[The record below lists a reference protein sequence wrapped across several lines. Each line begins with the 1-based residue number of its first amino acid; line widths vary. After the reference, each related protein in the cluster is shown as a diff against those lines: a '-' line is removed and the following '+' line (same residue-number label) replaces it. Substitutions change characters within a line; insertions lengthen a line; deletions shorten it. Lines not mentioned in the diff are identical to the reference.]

1 MRTPILRLPLG
12 VLFVTPAFVGQGAV
26 WSLAPRIGKVP
37 AGLLS
42 AFIAVVLGWAS
53 YALYLR
59 WIEHRRPTEL
69 RGPGALAELAAGV
82 GLGVLAFS
90 LCVAVLGVA
99 GVYRVTG
106 VRDFGIATI
115 PFLVAIASG
124 VIEEIVFRGVIFRLV
139 EDTLGTWWAL
149 LISSAL
155 FGIGH
160 LLSPNATLLAA
171 LAIVFEAGIMLAA
184 AYLLTRRL
192 WLAIGIHAAWNFT
205 QSGVFSMPT
214 SGIRMHGWIDGTVD
228 GPTWLT
234 GGAFGVESS
243 VESVVICTALGLI
256 LLWLAKRRG
265 HFMLPYWKRGAT
277 ASLVAANSATA
288 NSSAISDRAAAP
300 SNP

>member
-1 MRTPILRLPLG
+1 M
-12 VLFVTPAFVGQGAV
+12 TPAFVGQGAV

-42 AFIAVVLGWAS
+42 VFIAVVLGWVS

-59 WIEHRRPTEL
+59 WIEHRKPTEL
-69 RGPGALAELAAGV
+69 RGPGALAELAGGLAIGALIFGV
-82 GLGVLAFS
+82 CMGVLA
-90 LCVAVLGVA
+90 LV

-106 VRDFGIATI
+106 VRDFSAATI

-139 EDTLGTWWAL
+139 EDTLGTWYAL

-155 FGIGH
+155 FGLGH

-205 QSGVFSMPT
+205 QSGVFSVPT
-214 SGIRMHGWIDGTVD
+214 SGIPMHGWIDGTLT

-243 VESVVICTALGLI
+243 LEAVVLCTALGLT

-265 HFMLPYWKRGAT
+265 HFKLPYWKRR
-277 ASLVAANSATA
+277 ATA
-288 NSSAISDRAAAP
+288 NSRATSGRAAVP